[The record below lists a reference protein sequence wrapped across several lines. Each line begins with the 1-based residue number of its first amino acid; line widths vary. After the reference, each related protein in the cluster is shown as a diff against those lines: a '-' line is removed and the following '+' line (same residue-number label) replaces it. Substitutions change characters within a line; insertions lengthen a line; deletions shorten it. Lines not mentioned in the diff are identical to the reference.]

1 MNIYETL
8 LHLAT
13 EPYEE
18 KVSLRDGLKSSD
30 AVLNELK
37 KEFSINSS
45 NYQFVIDTRQACETM
60 VYKN

>member
-8 LHLAT
+8 LYLAT
-13 EPYEE
+13 EPYE
-18 KVSLRDGLKSSD
+18 KKIILRDELKSSD
-30 AVLNELK
+30 AVLHELQ

-45 NYQFVIDTRQACETM
+45 NHQLIDARQACETM